1 MLPFSSAGDEPIGIS
16 MAPTHRVLVVDDDEA
31 LRSVYSRV
39 LTKEGYAVQMAAS
52 AEDALAYVKQER
64 PDAILL
70 DLRMPLINGVG
81 FLYRLRQDP
90 ANQSIAVALITGE
103 TTLDESTI
111 GDLRSLS
118 AQVWHK
124 PLSLDDIRRVTRALL
139 NPGGSPSL

>member
-1 MLPFSSAGDEPIGIS
+1 
-16 MAPTHRVLVVDDDEA
+16 MAATPRVLVVDDDEA

-39 LTKEGYAVQMAAS
+39 LTKEGYAVRLAAS
-52 AEDALAYVKQER
+52 AEDALAYVKEER

-103 TTLDESTI
+103 TSLDEPTI
-111 GDLRSLS
+111 GDLRTLS

-139 NPGGSPSL
+139 NPGASQSS

>member
-1 MLPFSSAGDEPIGIS
+1 
-16 MAPTHRVLVVDDDEA
+16 MAATPRVLVVDDDEA

-39 LTKEGYAVQMAAS
+39 LTKEGYTVRLAAS
-52 AEDALAYVKQER
+52 AEDALAYVKEER

-90 ANQSIAVALITGE
+90 LNQSIAVALITGE
-103 TTLDESTI
+103 TTLDEPTI
-111 GDLRSLS
+111 GDLRTLS

-139 NPGGSPSL
+139 NPGGSQSL

>member
-1 MLPFSSAGDEPIGIS
+1 
-16 MAPTHRVLVVDDDEA
+16 MAATPRVLVVDDDEA

-39 LTKEGYAVQMAAS
+39 LTKEGYTVHLSAS
-52 AEDALAYVKQER
+52 AEDALAYVKEER

-103 TTLDESTI
+103 TTLDEPTI

-124 PLSLDDIRRVTRALL
+124 PLSLDDIRQVTRQLL
-139 NPGGSPSL
+139 NHGASQSS

>member
-1 MLPFSSAGDEPIGIS
+1 
-16 MAPTHRVLVVDDDEA
+16 MAATPRVLVVDDDEA

-39 LTKEGYAVQMAAS
+39 LIKEGYTVQLAAS
-52 AEDALAYVKQER
+52 AEDALAYVKEER

-103 TTLDESTI
+103 TTLDEPTI
-111 GDLRSLS
+111 GDLRALS

-124 PLSLDDIRRVTRALL
+124 PLSLDDIRRVTRVLL
-139 NPGGSPSL
+139 DPGASQSL

>member
-1 MLPFSSAGDEPIGIS
+1 MER
-16 MAPTHRVLVVDDDEA
+16 TRRVLVVDDDEA

-39 LTKEGYAVQMAAS
+39 LTKEGYTVRLAAS
-52 AEDALAYVKQER
+52 AEDALAYVKEER

-111 GDLRSLS
+111 GDLRTLS

-139 NPGGSPSL
+139 NPGASQSL

>member
-1 MLPFSSAGDEPIGIS
+1 MSPFSSAGDEPIGIS

-81 FLYRLRQDP
+81 FLYRLRRDP

>member
-1 MLPFSSAGDEPIGIS
+1 M
-16 MAPTHRVLVVDDDEA
+16 VVDDDEA

-139 NPGGSPSL
+139 NPGGSQSL

>member
-1 MLPFSSAGDEPIGIS
+1 MS
-16 MAPTHRVLVVDDDEA
+16 MPATPRVLVVDDDEA

-39 LTKEGYAVQMAAS
+39 LTKEGYTVQLAAS
-52 AEDALAYVKQER
+52 AEDALAYVKEER

-103 TTLDESTI
+103 TTLDEPTI

-124 PLSLDDIRRVTRALL
+124 PLSLDDIRRVTRELL
-139 NPGGSPSL
+139 NRGASQSL

>member
-1 MLPFSSAGDEPIGIS
+1 
-16 MAPTHRVLVVDDDEA
+16 MAATPRVLVVDDDEA

-39 LTKEGYAVQMAAS
+39 LTKEGYAVRLAAS
-52 AEDALAYVKQER
+52 AEDALAYVKEER

-103 TTLDESTI
+103 TTLDEPTI
-111 GDLRSLS
+111 GDIRTLS

-139 NPGGSPSL
+139 NPGASQMCPCTSSISA

>member
-1 MLPFSSAGDEPIGIS
+1 MSPFSSAGDEPIGIS

-139 NPGGSPSL
+139 NPGGSQSL

>member
-1 MLPFSSAGDEPIGIS
+1 MSPFSSAGDEPIGIS

-90 ANQSIAVALITGE
+90 ANQNIAVALITGE

>member
-1 MLPFSSAGDEPIGIS
+1 MESARKI
-16 MAPTHRVLVVDDDEA
+16 LVIDDDEG
-31 LRSVYSRV
+31 LRSAYSRV
-39 LTKEGYAVQMAAS
+39 LTREGYAVHMAAN

-90 ANQSIAVALITGE
+90 ANRDIAVALITGDR
-103 TTLDESTI
+103 TLDDSTI
-111 GDLRSLS
+111 DDLRELA

-139 NPGGSPSL
+139 NREPSNDGDGAV

>member
-1 MLPFSSAGDEPIGIS
+1 
-16 MAPTHRVLVVDDDEA
+16 MAPAHRVLVVDDDEA
-31 LRSVYSRV
+31 LRSAFSRV
-39 LTKEGYAVQMAAS
+39 LTKEGYTVHLDAN
-52 AEDALAYVKQER
+52 AEDALAYVKEER

-90 ANQSIAVALITGE
+90 ANQGIAVALITGE

-111 GDLRSLS
+111 SDLRSLS
-118 AQVWHK
+118 AEVWHK

-139 NPGGSPSL
+139 NPGPS

>member
-1 MLPFSSAGDEPIGIS
+1 

-39 LTKEGYAVQMAAS
+39 LTKEGYTVHMAAS

-111 GDLRSLS
+111 SDLRTLS

>member
-1 MLPFSSAGDEPIGIS
+1 MHL
-16 MAPTHRVLVVDDDEA
+16 
-31 LRSVYSRV
+31 
-39 LTKEGYAVQMAAS
+39 AAS
-52 AEDALAYVKQER
+52 AEDALAYVYHER

-111 GDLRSLS
+111 GDLRTLS

-139 NPGGSPSL
+139 NPGGSQSL

>member
-1 MLPFSSAGDEPIGIS
+1 
-16 MAPTHRVLVVDDDEA
+16 MAPTRRVLVVDDDEA
-31 LRSVYSRV
+31 LRSAFARV
-39 LTKEGYAVQMAAS
+39 LTKEGYAVHLAAS
-52 AEDALAYVKQER
+52 AEDALAYVKEER

-90 ANQSIAVALITGE
+90 ANQDIAVALITGE

-111 GDLRSLS
+111 SDLRTLS

-139 NPGGSPSL
+139 NPGASQSL